1 MVDTPRARK
10 LAVHI
15 RQIVAETL
23 ERQVKDPRLAG
34 SLSMVTVTDARV
46 TPDLHQATVYYTVY
60 GGDAGEAALALESA
74 KGLVRAAV
82 GRRTGVKFTPTLVFV
97 RDGIPEQTSHLEG
110 LLEAA
115 RAADADLAAVREG
128 AAPAGDADPY
138 RQPATRDEE

>member
-23 ERQVKDPRLAG
+23 ERQIKDPRLAG
-34 SLSMVTVTDARV
+34 SLAMVTVTDTRV
-46 TPDLHQATVYYTVY
+46 TPDLRSATVFYTVY
-60 GGDAGEAALALESA
+60 GGDARAAAEALEAA
-74 KGLVRAAV
+74 KGLVRTAV
-82 GRRTGVKFTPTLVFV
+82 GRRTGIKFTPTLAFV

-115 RAADADLAAVREG
+115 RAADAELAAVREG
-128 AAPAGDADPY
+128 AQPAGDPDPY
-138 RQPATRDEE
+138 RQPALPGED